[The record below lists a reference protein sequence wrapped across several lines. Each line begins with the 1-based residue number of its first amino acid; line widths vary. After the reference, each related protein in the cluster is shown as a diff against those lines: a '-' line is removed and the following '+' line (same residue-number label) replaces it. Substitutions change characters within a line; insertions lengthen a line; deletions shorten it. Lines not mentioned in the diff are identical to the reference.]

1 MAAAAAAATCWLW
14 MCGHVWLGSPGEK
27 GVGVALMM
35 MMMMLAS
42 RENGRTIPQCSQPP
56 PQAHC
61 TAPGEV
67 MRL

>member
-14 MCGHVWLGSPGEK
+14 MCGHVWLGSPGEE

-42 RENGRTIPQCSQPP
+42 ERTAGRFLNAANHRRKP
-56 PQAHC
+56 
-61 TAPGEV
+61 TALPLA
-67 MRL
+67 R